1 MQKGTPDDECPRH
14 APYRI
19 SALSRRIARIRT
31 KAWKYVSTIQV
42 SDGGASR
49 MQKGEAAGTRAG
61 AQTVAT
67 GAKGDLG
74 VLIR

>member
-1 MQKGTPDDECPRH
+1 
-14 APYRI
+14 
-19 SALSRRIARIRT
+19 
-31 KAWKYVSTIQV
+31 
-42 SDGGASR
+42 